1 MLQSLQKTM
10 TESAQQ
16 EDGNSNFLIL
26 DAIHSASSSFQ
37 RVNSII
43 NQSPEQPIEQRVTE
57 ITEYIKH
64 LFTKVDAKL

>member
-1 MLQSLQKTM
+1 MSD
-10 TESAQQ
+10 SVQQ
-16 EDGNSNFLIL
+16 EEGNNNFLIL

-43 NQSPEQPIEQRVTE
+43 NQSPDLPIEQRVND

-64 LFTKVDAKL
+64 LFTKVDVKL